1 MSVNTVLIYKPKG
14 EALGFKVSDTMREQI
29 IDVVDFLESLN
40 FKLTM
45 FSVLENNAAEIKYTN
60 DTGGFTQR
68 FIMIPNYIV
77 YHENSIP
84 VCWSKSLCESKGF
97 YFDNSDEM
105 FESADEIHALNVQE
119 YDTVEALRGILEW
132 CRGNGLGLE
141 NFGIHGNGVYSIM
154 ADGYES
160 AEFGWNDYV
169 FQNEHGHFEVW
180 TKENLESEGYTV
192 QDDLPF

>member
-14 EALGFKVSDTMREQI
+14 EALGFKVSETMREQI
-29 IDVVDFLESLN
+29 IDVVDFLDSLG

-45 FSVLENNAAEIKYTN
+45 FRVIENKAAEIEYTN
-60 DTGGFTQR
+60 DIGGFTQS
-68 FIMIPNYIV
+68 FTLIPNRTMYQ
-77 YHENSIP
+77 ENGLPI
-84 VCWSKSLCESKGF
+84 CWSKSIWESKGF
-97 YFDNSDEM
+97 FFDKAGEM

-119 YDTVEALRGILEW
+119 YDSVEALRGILEW
-132 CRGNGLGLE
+132 CRGNGLSLE
-141 NFGIHGNGVYSIM
+141 NFGMSGNGIYSIT

-160 AEFGWNDYV
+160 EEFGPLQYV
-169 FQNEHGHFEVW
+169 FQAENGRFEIW

>member
-14 EALGFKVSDTMREQI
+14 EALGFKVSETMREQI
-29 IDVVDFLESLN
+29 IDVVDFLDSLD

-45 FSVLENNAAEIKYTN
+45 FRVIENKAAEIEYTN
-60 DTGGFTQR
+60 DIGGFTQR
-68 FIMIPNYIV
+68 FVMMPNYTV
-77 YHENSIP
+77 YQENGLP
-84 VCWSKSLCESKGF
+84 VCWSKVTWESKGF

-119 YDTVEALRGILEW
+119 YDPVEALRGILEW
-132 CRGNGLGLE
+132 CRGNGLNLE
-141 NFGIHGNGVYSIM
+141 NFGMSGNGIYSIM

-160 AEFGWNDYV
+160 DEFGPHDYV
-169 FQNEHGHFEVW
+169 FQAENGRFEIW
-180 TKENLESEGYTV
+180 TKENLESEGYTF

>member
-1 MSVNTVLIYKPKG
+1 MSINTVLINKHKG
-14 EALGFKVSDTMREQI
+14 EVLGFKVSDTMREQI
-29 IDVVDFLESLN
+29 IDVIDFLDSLG

-45 FSVLENNAAEIKYTN
+45 FRVIENKATEVEYTN

-68 FIMIPNYIV
+68 FIMMPNYTV
-77 YHENSIP
+77 YQENGMP
-84 VCWSKSLCESKGF
+84 VSWSKGTWESKGF

-119 YDTVEALRGILEW
+119 YDSVEALRGILKW
-132 CRGNGLGLE
+132 CRGNGISLD
-141 NFGIHGNGVYSIM
+141 NFGMHGSGRYSIM
-154 ADGYES
+154 ANGYES
-160 AEFGWNDYV
+160 EEFGRNDYV

-180 TKENLESEGYTV
+180 TKEELESEGYTV

>member
-1 MSVNTVLIYKPKG
+1 MSVNTVLIHKPKG

-29 IDVVDFLESLN
+29 IDVVDFLDSLG

-45 FSVLENNAAEIKYTN
+45 YRVIENKAAEVQYT
-60 DTGGFTQR
+60 DDAGGFTQS
-68 FIMIPNYIV
+68 FVMMPNYTV
-77 YHENSIP
+77 YHENGSP
-84 VCWSKSLCESKGF
+84 VCWSKSTWESKGF
-97 YFDNSDEM
+97 YFDNSGRM

-119 YDTVEALRGILEW
+119 YDPVEALRGIFEW

-141 NFGIHGNGVYSIM
+141 NFGIFGNGVYSIM

-160 AEFGWNDYV
+160 EFFSLNDYV
-169 FQNEHGHFEVW
+169 FQNEQGDFEVW
-180 TKENLESEGYTV
+180 TKENLESEGYTF